1 MLRPYSRGQSVEEE
15 DDVALVAEGDFQ
27 DARGVFEN
35 AEDADDRRG
44 INGFAESFIVETDV
58 AAGDGSAEGGAGFAE
73 TVDDFAELPHHFGLF
88 GAAEVQAIRGG
99 NGPRAARGH
108 VAGRFR
114 DGVHGA
120 NAGIQL
126 APTAIAVGGE
136 RQGALHDS
144 RLRVLDAHNSGIA
157 RAGPR

>member
-1 MLRPYSRGQSVEEE
+1 MLRPYRGIRSVEEE

-73 TVDDFAELPHHFGLF
+73 AIDDFAELPHHFGLF
-88 GAAEVQAIRGG
+88 GAAEIEAIGSCH
-99 NGPRAARGH
+99 GPRAAGGD
-108 VAGRFR
+108 VARSFR
-114 DGVHGA
+114 NCVHRA
-120 NAGIQL
+120 YA
-126 APTAIAVGGE
+126 
-136 RQGALHDS
+136 
-144 RLRVLDAHNSGIA
+144 RVQ
-157 RAGPR
+157 

>member
-1 MLRPYSRGQSVEEE
+1 MLRPYRGIRSVEEE

-73 TVDDFAELPHHFGLF
+73 TVDDFAELPHHFGF
-88 GAAEVQAIRGG
+88 FRAAEIEAIRGG
-99 NGPRAARGH
+99 DGPRAARGH

-120 NAGIQL
+120 NAGIEL
-126 APTAIAVGGE
+126 APAAVAVGGE
-136 RQGALHDS
+136 RERALDDS
-144 RLRVLDAHNSGIA
+144 CLRILDAHDSCVA